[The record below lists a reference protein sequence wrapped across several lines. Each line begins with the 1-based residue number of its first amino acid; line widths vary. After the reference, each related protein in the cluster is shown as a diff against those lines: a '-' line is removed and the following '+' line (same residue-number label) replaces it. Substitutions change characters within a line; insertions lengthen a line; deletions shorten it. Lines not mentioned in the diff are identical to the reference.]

1 MAGHAPAAGLRSRNA
16 VCLADDSRYY
26 LRLAKA
32 TDKAGKTGIW
42 KMVKGNLAVINT
54 GESAHIAVGRFAGV
68 STGGTEMRVARI
80 ICPISLLTRM
90 GFALLRFMPRSAM

>member
-1 MAGHAPAAGLRSRNA
+1 MRGREPMPVRQKFSFIYPERAVVLPPAHHRTGQRLHALSPGAGLPSRNA
-16 VCLADDSRYY
+16 VCLADNSRYY

-54 GESAHIAVGRFAGV
+54 GESAL
-68 STGGTEMRVARI
+68 
-80 ICPISLLTRM
+80 P
-90 GFALLRFMPRSAM
+90 